1 VSTKDWIDKDFYKI
15 LGVKKDATADEIKKA
30 YRTLAR
36 KHHPDKNPDN
46 AAAEAKFK
54 EVSEAYD
61 VLSDAT
67 TRKEYDEARALFGGG
82 GGVRFPGGFG
92 GSGGGSGGAGGVS
105 FDDLLAQMRQ
115 QGGGAGGPAGAGGG
129 VGGVFGDV
137 LGGLFNRGGQR
148 TVPRPARRGADVE
161 SEATISFAEA
171 LDGVTVSLRLTT
183 EQPCAAC
190 SGTGAAAGTAPRMC
204 PTCNGT
210 GQAVRSQGGFALSEP
225 CRACLGRGMVVDTPC
240 ATCAGSGR
248 GRSARPV
255 SARIPPGVTDGARI
269 RLKGK
274 GAPGENGGPPGDLF
288 IVVHVSADPV
298 FGRAKD
304 NVTVTVPVTFAEA
317 ALGADVPIPLPRGGR
332 VTLKVPAGTA
342 NGRTFRVRGR
352 GATRRDG
359 TMGDLLATVE
369 VTVPRV
375 LSDEARAALSAFVA
389 AADEPDPRVHLASHP
404 TSTKGGS

>member
-1 VSTKDWIDKDFYKI
+1 MSTKDWIDKDFYKI

-46 AAAEAKFK
+46 AAAEARFK

-61 VLSDAT
+61 VLSDAK
-67 TRKEYDEARALFGGG
+67 TRKEYDEARSLFGG

-92 GSGGGSGGAGGVS
+92 GSGGTAGGASGGIN

-115 QGGGAGGPAGAGGG
+115 QGGGAGGPAGTSGG

-137 LGGLFNRGGQR
+137 LGGLFNRGAQR
-148 TVPRPARRGADVE
+148 TSVRPARRGADVE

-183 EQPCAAC
+183 EEPCSAC

-240 ATCAGSGR
+240 TTCSGSGR

-304 NVTVTVPVTFAEA
+304 NVTVTVPITFAEA
-317 ALGADVPIPLPRGGR
+317 ALGADVPVPLPRGGK

-359 TMGDLLATVE
+359 TLGDLLATVE
-369 VTVPRV
+369 VAVPRT
-375 LSDEARAALSAFVA
+375 LTPEAQAALAAYVA
-389 AADEPDPRVHLASHP
+389 AADEPDPRAHLMSIP

>member
-1 VSTKDWIDKDFYKI
+1 VSTKDWIDKDFYKV
-15 LGVKKDATADEIKKA
+15 LGVKKDATVDEIKKA

-61 VLSDAT
+61 VLSDAK
-67 TRKEYDEARALFGGG
+67 TRKEYDEARALFGSGS
-82 GGVRFPGGFG
+82 RFPGGFG
-92 GSGGGSGGAGGVS
+92 GGSGGGAGGIS

-115 QGGGAGGPAGAGGG
+115 QGGGAGGPAGGGGG

-148 TVPRPARRGADVE
+148 SSVRQARRGADVE
-161 SEATISFAEA
+161 SEATISFVEA
-171 LDGVTVSLRLTT
+171 LDGVTVAMRLTSD
-183 EQPCAAC
+183 EPCADC
-190 SGTGAAAGTAPRMC
+190 KGTGAAAGTTPRVC
-204 PTCNGT
+204 PECNGT

-225 CRACLGRGMVVDTPC
+225 CRECLGRGMVVDTPC
-240 ATCAGSGR
+240 PTCSGSGR

-255 SARIPPGVTDGARI
+255 SARIPPGVTDGSRI

-288 IVVHVSADPV
+288 IVVHVSPDTV

-304 NVTVTVPVTFAEA
+304 NVTLTVPITFGEA
-317 ALGADVPIPLPRGGR
+317 ALGADVPIPLPRGGK

-359 TMGDLLATVE
+359 TMGDMLATVE
-369 VTVPRV
+369 VAVPRV
-375 LSDEARAALSAFVA
+375 LSDEARAALSAFVE
-389 AADEPDPRVHLASHP
+389 AADEPDPRAALMASA
-404 TSTKGGS
+404 TSIRGSA